1 MIYPSIITK
10 EFIKVDTN
18 QCQVYDPRSRSQ
30 NSCTYNQR
38 NSHPWMEASVIKWSD
53 NQSLQTDSLKLGS
66 ADLRSREP
74 LAASDVSNISTS

>member
-18 QCQVYDPRSRSQ
+18 QCPVYDPRSQSQ

-38 NSHPWMEASVIKWSD
+38 NLHPWMEASVIKWSD
-53 NQSLQTDSLKLGS
+53 NQWLQTDSLKLGS
-66 ADLRSREP
+66 ADMRSREP